1 VLQDATLSVSLLE
14 KMCEA
19 MASWPTYSAMRFG
32 DLAWATASSLACFCP
47 FEVASFFVQPTSERP
62 LLNGADLQVMSSSQG
77 PYVLICVLSPETR
90 NGLDSIPAGAASPSW
105 SFAFD
110 PVSLL

>member
-1 VLQDATLSVSLLE
+1 MDYGQRGILLCQISRKYVCGIHFAHIMAGVNWTLSSHPLVKQTLVILE

-47 FEVASFFVQPTSERP
+47 FKVAS
-62 LLNGADLQVMSSSQG
+62 LLFNPRQSA
-77 PYVLICVLSPETR
+77 PYSTGQTCK
-90 NGLDSIPAGAASPSW
+90 
-105 SFAFD
+105 
-110 PVSLL
+110 